1 MTGSL
6 LADEHLIGTLRL
18 ELAFPDLDQ
27 TDRALPDADRLAGDV
42 IVPVLEE
49 VVRDYDGVNLS
60 LDQLEIDLGPVTED
74 ELPYALARALR
85 DEMDR
90 RLGPSFLPF
99 FRDDP
104 LIKVEVDAPSIP
116 SIGDYTPSPVEDLV
130 AFLTHLEV
138 PWEEDVQAFDPVELF
153 DRAMESL
160 REPGEETASLE
171 AFLSRLEPVPFVRMM
186 ELARRSERFPDLVEQ
201 LEQAAGV
208 DAGMSPSSDE
218 VHEGA
223 QPQLKRA
230 SAVKAVLLRQLAA
243 RKSSWKAY
251 RKEWREKPTLK
262 EKEQDLPVAQVS
274 SSAPPFYVPEALEEE
289 IPAFLRGESLS
300 EPGPEAEFQSPSSDV
315 PEYERTEGV
324 PMEAVPEDIPAVP
337 ETESPSSDVPE
348 YERTE
353 GVPMEAVPEDIPAV
367 PETES
372 PSPAV
377 HGQERKAERQETETT
392 ASAVPPVPEKDLS
405 NAPVSQSEGV
415 LSAPSDSSP
424 VEPLPDSGETPV
436 SPETTWEVQPEEEDE
451 FVPERMFLSDAGL
464 VLIHP
469 FIRRFFRNLELV
481 DEKGRFVSRLARVHA
496 VHLLRHL
503 TGFEDEH
510 LAHRLNLEKALCGLP
525 FSYSIPEEWEATPRE
540 KEEAEGML
548 SALLSYWPSLRK
560 TSVGAFQRGFLQR
573 AGTIGMEDGSLIV
586 RVEGSAL
593 DILMEELPW
602 EISIILLPWLEKPI
616 LVEWQR

>member
-1 MTGSL
+1 MTPQPEARNM
-6 LADEHLIGTLRL
+6 ADDHIIGTLRL
-18 ELAFPDLDQ
+18 ELAFPDLLQ
-27 TDRALPDADRLAGDV
+27 VERALPDADHLASDV

-49 VVRDYDGVNLS
+49 VVGEYDGVELS
-60 LDQLEIDLGPVTED
+60 LDQLEIDLGTVTEE
-74 ELPYALARALR
+74 ELPSVLAWALR
-85 DEMDR
+85 NELDQR
-90 RLGPSFLPF
+90 VRPPILPF
-99 FRDDP
+99 LRDDP
-104 LIKVEVDAPSIP
+104 LVKVEVDSPSLP
-116 SIGDYTPSPVEDLV
+116 SFGDYTPSPVEDLV

-138 PWEEDVQAFDPVELF
+138 PWEEDIQSFDPVNLF

-160 REPGEETASLE
+160 REPGEDPAFLE
-171 AFLSRLEPVPFVRMM
+171 AFLFRLEPVSFVRLM
-186 ELARRSERFPDLVEQ
+186 ELARRSDRFPDLVEQ
-201 LEQAAGV
+201 MEQAAGF
-208 DAGMSPSSDE
+208 DAGMPPAYAPAPED
-218 VHEGA
+218 A
-223 QPQLKRA
+223 LPPLKRA
-230 SAVKAVLLRQLAA
+230 SEAKAVLIKRLAA
-243 RKSSWKAY
+243 RRASWKAY
-251 RKEWREKPTLK
+251 RKEWREKSSLK
-262 EKEQDLPVAQVS
+262 EKEQDFSAEPVS
-274 SSAPPFYVPEALEEE
+274 SSTPQFYAPEALEEVV
-289 IPAFLRGESLS
+289 PAFLRGESHS
-300 EPGPEAEFQSPSSDV
+300 GPGPEAEAQSPSSDRRK
-315 PEYERTEGV
+315 YGRKEGL
-324 PMEAVPEDIPAVP
+324 PMGGVSE
-337 ETESPSSDVPE
+337 DVPSV
-348 YERTE
+348 T
-353 GVPMEAVPEDIPAV
+353 AS
-367 PETES
+367 ES
-372 PSPAV
+372 PSPTG
-377 HGQERKAERQETETT
+377 HGQEQKDERQEMEAS
-392 ASAVPPVPEKDLS
+392 ASAVL
-405 NAPVSQSEGV
+405 
-415 LSAPSDSSP
+415 SDSEK
-424 VEPLPDSGETPV
+424 EPLDTTAVQTEGLLSVPTDSGPTEPSPDPGDV
-436 SPETTWEVQPEEEDE
+436 PGSPETSWEIRPEEEDE
-451 FVPERMFLSDAGL
+451 VVPERLFLSDAGL